1 MNGKCCPCK
10 SRKNTMSSDRSR
22 PLDILQATKSSK
34 ILPVRANF
42 LCTLCTLCKF
52 KYVGKSEIS
61 FNLGLNNNRSDIF
74 DRNTIPACRH
84 FVQDKYRFN
93 RHAKFTLIESIT
105 NTNKPRKALQELL
118 KRQENFWIKPLET
131 LQPHGMYHELNP
143 A

>member
-1 MNGKCCPCK
+1 MLPMQKQEKHNVFRQVKTTRYFTSHKIFQNLTCK
-10 SRKNTMSSDRSR
+10 SKFFMY
-22 PLDILQATKSSK
+22 LMK
-34 ILPVRANF
+34 
-42 LCTLCTLCKF
+42 CTLCKF